1 MQKIYSFPPIPGMVK
16 KLIYLN
22 ISVYILTIILN
33 LAGFNLAYY
42 LGLVPYLVLNDL
54 YLWQLFTYLF
64 LHGSFFHLLLNM
76 LMLWMFGGELCKLW
90 GERFFLKY
98 YMITGIGAGLCV
110 TLMSCIF
117 PSNFYIPTVGASG
130 AIFGLFLA
138 YGIIFKDR
146 YLYIFGLLPVKAR
159 KLVLIM
165 GLIELVS
172 LLSNRNSSIS
182 HLAHLGGLLV
192 GWFYLRLKDSHRK
205 HLLNKYNKWKND
217 KQNSEHK
224 TINIDF
230 KKPNSWN

>member
-1 MQKIYSFPPIPGMVK
+1 MQKIYSFPPTPGIVK

-22 ISVYILTIILN
+22 ISIYILTIILN

-42 LGLVPYLVLNDL
+42 FGLVPYLVLNDL

-76 LMLWMFGGELCKLW
+76 LMLWMFGGELCRLW

-110 TLMSCIF
+110 TLMSYIF

-146 YLYIFGLLPVKAR
+146 YLYVFGLLPVKAR

-192 GWFYLRLKDSHRK
+192 GWIYLRLKDSHRK
-205 HLLNKYNKWKND
+205 RLLNKYNKWKDD
-217 KQNSEHK
+217 KQNSEHNA
-224 TINIDF
+224 INVDF